1 MNITIVG
8 ANGEVGLSTIA
19 ALTASSTKF
28 NLTAIVRPASI
39 NKPEIEHI
47 KKQGISVVPINLEN
61 SHDELVKTLTGQ
73 DVVISGLVPFSP
85 APEIALANAAKE
97 AGVKRFV
104 PSSFGPSCPPAGV
117 MILREFK
124 EIVISHVKKIYLPYT
139 VIDVG
144 LWYQVSLP
152 ALPSGKIDYALKFPT
167 TVMAEDGSHATAI
180 TDLRDIGK
188 YVAKIITDERT
199 LNKYVFAYNE
209 VWSQEQIHSHLEKV
223 SEETIPRNKVTTKEI
238 ETTIATAQAA
248 YDQSDKSLPF
258 LFGLVLPQYLNCEW
272 FRQDN
277 LPEHAK
283 YLGYLSTKD
292 LYPDF
297 EAVKYVDYV
306 GEVIEG
312 KGKSIYA
319 NREF

>member
-1 MNITIVG
+1 MNVTIVG

-19 ALTASSTKF
+19 ALKASSTMF
-28 NLTAIVRPASI
+28 NLTAIVRPASFH
-39 NKPEIEHI
+39 KPEIEFI
-47 KKQGISVVPINLEN
+47 KKQGVSVVPINIEHN
-61 SHDELVKTLTGQ
+61 HDELVKTLTGQ
-73 DVVISGLVPFSP
+73 DVVISGVAPFST

-97 AGVKRFV
+97 AGVKRFI
-104 PSSFGPSCPPAGV
+104 PSGFGPSCPPTGV
-117 MILREFK
+117 LILRDFK
-124 EIVISHVKKIYLPYT
+124 EIIISHVKKIYLPYT
-139 VIDVG
+139 IIDVG

-167 TVMAEDGSHATAI
+167 TIMAEDGSHASAI
-180 TDLRDIGK
+180 TDLRDVGK

-209 VWSQEQIHSHLEKV
+209 VWTQEQIHSHLEKV
-223 SEETIPRNKVTTKEI
+223 TGEEIPRNKVTTKEI
-238 ETTIATAQAA
+238 ETTISTAQAT
-248 YDQSDKSLPF
+248 YDQGDKSLPSF
-258 LFGLVLPQYLNCEW
+258 FGLVYPQYINCEW

-277 LPEHAK
+277 LPERAK

-297 EAVKYVDYV
+297 EAIKYVDYV
-306 GEVIEG
+306 DEVVKG
-312 KGKSIYA
+312 KGKSIYV